1 MTSTGSSAPG
11 QPAPGTASPG
21 DPAPSLWSFPN
32 PVNEVAARTV
42 ATGVVV
48 MALGVAVA
56 GWGWLLVPLTYGF
69 WARVLT
75 GPTLSPLGQFA
86 TRVVA
91 PRLREHE
98 RLVPGPPKRFAQAIG
113 VAFSTTASVLWLL
126 GTTGAARVVVAA
138 LAGAAFLEAAFGLC
152 LGCRAFALLMRA
164 GLVPEQVCED
174 CADISRRIPELRD
187 RTADAH

>member
-48 MALGVAVA
+48 MALGVAVV

-126 GTTGAARVVVAA
+126 GLEGASQVTIAMLVFAA
-138 LAGAAFLEAAFGLC
+138 TLEAALGFC
-152 LGCRAFALLMRA
+152 LGCVIFAQLMKV
-164 GLVPEQVCED
+164 GLVPESVCLD
-174 CADISRRIPELRD
+174 CADITRRVQTASR
-187 RTADAH
+187 